1 MDELFGLEVPSSH
14 LSFSLTPLKFSL
26 SGWSPSRGGT
36 SVYFLISEGY
46 LAGSFNDEL
55 NLFLTPELAP
65 LGSYDSEYVTNYELG
80 FKGTFSDGRVVLNA
94 DVFWMDY
101 TDKQESI
108 LLDNSDGRYGPDPN
122 IELNQ
127 NAGQVDIY
135 GIELELRTSPW
146 DGAFITV
153 DAGYLSNEYNS
164 FLAADPA
171 NPGEFID
178 RSQQNIN
185 DRTPDWTLNASV
197 GHSFVMGSGAQ
208 LTTTLG
214 VYAQGGYEWLGETL
228 LSDPKSYCLY
238 HSYSKFR
245 ARVRFQPASAKWE
258 ASLFGSNITDER
270 YYEECNS
277 SRTGIYDYRYGN
289 PDSWGLEFVAR
300 FGNN

>member
-1 MDELFGLEVPSSH
+1 M
-14 LSFSLTPLKFSL
+14 
-26 SGWSPSRGGT
+26 
-36 SVYFLISEGY
+36 
-46 LAGSFNDEL
+46 
-55 NLFLTPELAP
+55 FLTPELAP
-65 LGSYDSEYVTNYELG
+65 LVSYDSEYVTNYELG

-238 HSYSKFR
+238 PLVFQVPGASEIS
-245 ARVRFQPASAKWE
+245 ARVSQV
-258 ASLFGSNITDER
+258 G
-270 YYEECNS
+270 
-277 SRTGIYDYRYGN
+277 
-289 PDSWGLEFVAR
+289 GLAVR
-300 FGNN
+300 